1 MEAVAAAGVRD
12 GRWASASLWHLH
24 RAAAASGVD
33 PHCHTHGHWLLTANP
48 SCLITASPGSERVAV
63 PGALTRER
71 SLGRPQPPAGAHH
84 SGFSLASS
92 SMRLLGPGEWGGGHM
107 LGSFLISM
115 AAQRDGPEVTQ
126 ASDTLLPVSL
136 MQELPYCPMPILAR
150 HSLVCCPLSLPKGAQ
165 HEQAEATAPC
175 PRWPYSPVSAGLLPH
190 KMPPPHPRS
199 PVPLRVPLPTHTHMS
214 HLVPGRGSSLSP
226 ATSIFGPSPV

>member
-1 MEAVAAAGVRD
+1 MGERKPMAPAQGSSGIWCRPPLPHAWALASHSKPILSHHCLSGKRAGCRSWSTYKRKVAGTTPAPSWCTSFWILLSLLQHEAAGAR
-12 GRWASASLWHLH
+12 
-24 RAAAASGVD
+24 GV
-33 PHCHTHGHWLLTANP
+33 
-48 SCLITASPGSERVAV
+48 
-63 PGALTRER
+63 
-71 SLGRPQPPAGAHH
+71 
-84 SGFSLASS
+84 
-92 SMRLLGPGEWGGGHM
+92 GGGHM

>member
-1 MEAVAAAGVRD
+1 MSTGDLCQLVLATSCPAAMGTISEPLRGGLCRSPRGRPAGRQQVEAVAAAGARD

-92 SMRLLGPGEWGGGHM
+92 SMRLLGPGEWGGAH
-107 LGSFLISM
+107 
-115 AAQRDGPEVTQ
+115 
-126 ASDTLLPVSL
+126 
-136 MQELPYCPMPILAR
+136 AR
-150 HSLVCCPLSLPKGAQ
+150 
-165 HEQAEATAPC
+165 
-175 PRWPYSPVSAGLLPH
+175 
-190 KMPPPHPRS
+190 
-199 PVPLRVPLPTHTHMS
+199 
-214 HLVPGRGSSLSP
+214 
-226 ATSIFGPSPV
+226 